1 MKCAHV
7 LWKELNASRYNCE
20 VCRFRSF
27 NKAHYARHVH
37 CDKHFLLTHFRWN
50 APRDIKILVA
60 SFLPLYKI
68 IRLRRVGPCALRL
81 AWKRPFRY
89 SNFPRVLLP
98 DLIFGPP
105 HIVSLPVQTSD
116 GVAWTV
122 DNGHIRP
129 YAVIL

>member
-1 MKCAHV
+1 MKCADV
-7 LWKELNASRYNCE
+7 LWKELNAGRYKCA

-37 CDKHFLLTHFRWN
+37 CDKHFLLTHFRWEC
-50 APRDIKILVA
+50 PRDIKVLIA

-68 IRLRRVGPCALRL
+68 IKLSSVGPS
-81 AWKRPFRY
+81 AWRHAWQRPFR
-89 SNFPRVLLP
+89 FPRVLLP
-98 DLIFGPP
+98 DLIFP
-105 HIVSLPVQTSD
+105 HIVSLPVRTSD
-116 GVAWTV
+116 GVAWTI